1 MRRHLPLLG
10 ILTLAL
16 GLRLFHIGWGLP
28 EVYEEATPYRKAWVF
43 WNWGNPGLDLHPR
56 FFNYPAL
63 SFYIHFGVQAT
74 HYAAG
79 RATGTI
85 GSLEEF
91 RSASERDPGTALI
104 LARLANAA
112 MDLGTVLF
120 VFLLTRRL
128 AGEQPAFLA
137 GLLVAAAPLHLQQA
151 QMVNVDVPLTLLTT
165 AALYLCVRLQ
175 EEGTVRQ
182 YVLAGAAI
190 GLAASAKYTGALLAL
205 PLVAA
210 VAVREGRVFFSWTI
224 LRRIA
229 LAGAVAAAVFAL
241 VNPYIFLDLPQFLQ
255 DFGFERRHM
264 TEGHFGIRTETST
277 VGFYVFQVL
286 PAALGIVPAL
296 FAIAGLAT
304 LGRQAR
310 APHAALAVWLVT
322 YLAVLFSWTMRADR
336 YLLPVIPVIAV
347 WASLG
352 AVRLWERM
360 RPQAA
365 RRPFLIVS
373 AAVLGVVLLGEP
385 VTADLR
391 YYRAAS
397 LPDTRDIAR
406 EWIER
411 TLPPG
416 GVAAMGPLGLTLKP
430 PLVTFPIPYRSV
442 GFEEFAPFYD
452 ARWYEDLDLAVGSNF
467 DLARFQQ
474 EPVRFREFLRYYYDS
489 LATRWSL
496 VFGLEPVRGQRG
508 PAIWVYA
515 PVQRASAVYDTALF
529 GRLRD
534 VSSTGVLRAFAGN
547 LLAVQTARGNDPK
560 VLQLLEWQAVEYAR
574 RGLWKDASVALDRLL
589 RMRPGDP
596 RLASMRDTVAVR
608 LR

>member
-1 MRRHLPLLG
+1 MRRHLPVLG

-28 EVYEEATPYRKAWVF
+28 EVYEEATPYRKAWAF

-63 SFYIHFGVQAT
+63 TFYVHFGVQAT

-79 RATGTI
+79 RASGTYR
-85 GSLEEF
+85 SLEEF
-91 RSASERDPGTALI
+91 RVASERDPGTALL

-120 VFLLTRRL
+120 VLLLARRL
-128 AGEQPAFLA
+128 AGEVAALLA
-137 GLLVAAAPLHLQQA
+137 GGLVAAAPLHLQQA

-165 AALYLCVRLQ
+165 AALYLFVRLQ
-175 EEGTVRQ
+175 EEGTARQ
-182 YVLAGAAI
+182 YVLAGLAV
-190 GLAASAKYTGALLAL
+190 GLAASAKYTGALLAV

-210 VAVREGRVFFSWTI
+210 VAVRERRAIFSGTI

-229 LAGAVAAAVFAL
+229 LAGVVAVGVFAL
-241 VNPYIFLDLPQFLQ
+241 MNPYIFLDLPRFLQ

-277 VGFYVFQVL
+277 VGFYVIQVL
-286 PAALGIVPAL
+286 PAALGILPVL
-296 FAIAGLAT
+296 FAIAGPAT
-304 LGRQAR
+304 LRRRAR
-310 APHAALAVWLVT
+310 AQNAVLAVWLVT

-336 YLLPVIPVIAV
+336 YLLPVMPVIAV
-347 WASLG
+347 WASFA

-360 RPQAA
+360 TPQTAG
-365 RRPFLIVS
+365 RPFRIAS
-373 AAVLGVVLLGEP
+373 AAVLGIVLLGEP
-385 VTADLR
+385 VSADLR
-391 YYRAAS
+391 YYRAAT

-411 TLPPG
+411 TLSPG
-416 GVAAMGPLGLTLKP
+416 AVAAMGPLGLTLKP

-474 EPVRFREFLRYYYDS
+474 EPGRFREFLRYYYDS
-489 LATRWSL
+489 LAIRWSL
-496 VFGLEPVRGQRG
+496 VFQLEPVRGQRG
-508 PAIWVYA
+508 PAIWLYA
-515 PVQRASAVYDTALF
+515 PVHQAPAVYDTALF
-529 GRLRD
+529 GRLRG

-547 LLAVQTARGNDPK
+547 LLAIQTARGNRTR
-560 VLQLLEWQAVEYAR
+560 VIQLLEWQAEEYTR
-574 RGLWKDASVALDRLL
+574 RGLWKDASAALDRLL

-596 RLASMRDTVAVR
+596 RLTSMRDTVAVR

>member
-1 MRRHLPLLG
+1 MLG
-10 ILTLAL
+10 ILAVAI

-28 EVYEEATPYRKAWVF
+28 EVYEEATPYRKAWAF

-63 SFYIHFGVQAT
+63 TFYIHFGVQAT
-74 HYAAG
+74 HCAAG
-79 RATGTI
+79 RATGAF

-91 RSASERDPGTALI
+91 RSASERDPGTALLI
-104 LARLANAA
+104 ARLANAA
-112 MDLGTVLF
+112 MDLGTVLLA
-120 VFLLTRRL
+120 FLLARRL
-128 AGEQPAFLA
+128 AGEFASLLA

-165 AALYLCVRLQ
+165 AALYLFVRLQ
-175 EEGTVRQ
+175 EEGTVRL

-190 GLAASAKYTGALLAL
+190 GLAASAKYTGALLAI

-210 VAVREGRVFFSWTI
+210 VAVREGRGTLSGAI

-229 LAGAVAAAVFAL
+229 LGGAVAAGVFAL
-241 VNPYIFLDLPQFLQ
+241 VNPYIFLDLRAFLA

-264 TEGHFGIRTETST
+264 TEGHFGIQPGTST
-277 VGFYVFQVL
+277 VGYYIVQVL

-296 FAIAGLAT
+296 FAITGLAT

-310 APHAALAVWLVT
+310 TRHAVLAAWFVT
-322 YLAVLFSWTMRADR
+322 YLVVLFSWTMRADR

-360 RPQAA
+360 TPQAA
-365 RRPFLIVS
+365 RRLLQIAS
-373 AAVLGVVLLGEP
+373 AAILGVVLLGEP
-385 VTADLR
+385 VLADLR
-391 YYRAAS
+391 YYRAAT

-416 GVAAMGPLGLTLKP
+416 AVAAMGPLGLILKP

-452 ARWYEDLDLAVGSNF
+452 ARWYEDLDLAVGSSF

-474 EPVRFREFLRYYYDS
+474 EPQRFREFLRYYYDS
-489 LATRWSL
+489 LAIRWSMAL
-496 VFGLEPVRGQRG
+496 QLEPVRGERG
-508 PAIWVYA
+508 PAIWLYV
-515 PVQRASAVYDTALF
+515 PVRQVSAVYDTALV
-529 GRLRD
+529 GRLRG
-534 VSSTGVLRAFAGN
+534 VSSNGMLRAFVAN
-547 LLAVQTARGNDPK
+547 LLAIQTARGNEPK
-560 VLQLLEWQAVEYAR
+560 VLQLLEWQAEEYTR
-574 RGLWKDASVALDRLL
+574 RGLWKDASSALERLL
-589 RMRPGDP
+589 HKRPGDP
-596 RLASMRDTVAVR
+596 RLASMRDTVA
-608 LR
+608 LRAR